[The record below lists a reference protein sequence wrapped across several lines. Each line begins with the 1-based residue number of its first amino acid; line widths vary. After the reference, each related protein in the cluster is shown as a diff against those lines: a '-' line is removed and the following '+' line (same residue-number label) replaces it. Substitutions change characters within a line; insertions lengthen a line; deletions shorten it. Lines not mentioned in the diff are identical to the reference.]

1 MDYTLIKKIEIIKM
15 NYKRD
20 GTLIDKPQFAQ
31 LSVGARY
38 CVLELDE
45 NGIPAEKNGEIYTM
59 ESGLDF
65 RVEYARDIQMITI
78 SQNGGTDPVEIIN
91 RQYVRMTPGTGIFT
105 GSNGIYESLLAG
117 VIVAGIVAFRIRR
130 RRT

>member
-1 MDYTLIKKIEIIKM
+1 MEITCKNGKM
-15 NYKRD
+15 TYKRD

-59 ESGLDF
+59 ESGEIH
-65 RVEYARDIQMITI
+65 RKQIQRL
-78 SQNGGTDPVEIIN
+78 G
-91 RQYVRMTPGTGIFT
+91 
-105 GSNGIYESLLAG
+105 LL
-117 VIVAGIVAFRIRR
+117 RC
-130 RRT
+130 